1 MDSSNPCTNE
11 VFGMTSRL
19 FMRLIPFHDGSSWN
33 TLHMINTDLPSP
45 NFYWTR
51 AFHPRE
57 LLAENLVEDFD
68 LDDMMILVENGWW
81 EEVPF

>member
-1 MDSSNPCTNE
+1 
-11 VFGMTSRL
+11 MTSRL
-19 FMRLIPFHDGSSWN
+19 FMRLIPFHDGSLWN
-33 TLHMINTDLPSP
+33 TLHMEGVDTPNP

-57 LLAENLVEDFD
+57 LLSENFVEDFD
-68 LDDMMILVENGWW
+68 LDDMMTLVENGWW